1 MQNKIIN
8 NLVLI
13 FEKLFQHLPACMGG
27 VIWEG
32 EGGFRGR
39 EKNFSFRN
47 INKTKVGFYSV
58 YGFFLKL
65 NYWGGFGLKW
75 V

>member
-1 MQNKIIN
+1 M
-8 NLVLI
+8 
-13 FEKLFQHLPACMGG
+13 HGW

-58 YGFFLKL
+58 YGVFLIEL
-65 NYWGGFGLKW
+65 LGGFGLKW

>member
-1 MQNKIIN
+1 M
-8 NLVLI
+8 
-13 FEKLFQHLPACMGG
+13 HGW

-47 INKTKVGFYSV
+47 INKTKVRFYSV
-58 YGFFLKL
+58 YGFFKL
-65 NYWGGFGLKW
+65 NYWGVLG
-75 V
+75 

>member
-1 MQNKIIN
+1 M
-8 NLVLI
+8 
-13 FEKLFQHLPACMGG
+13 HGW

-58 YGFFLKL
+58 YGVFL
-65 NYWGGFGLKW
+65 N
-75 V
+75 